1 MANPTPMLPASPVM
15 VVPVVAIAEFTPTT
29 RAVRSTRGPPEL
41 PGLIAASVCTA
52 LMYDEELDVVSP
64 LVVTGR
70 FSALTMPAVTVEL
83 SPSGEPN
90 ATTWSPTRSTCAEP
104 RLAGGSLG
112 PSLTYSTARSYVG
125 LRPTTLATY
134 LSPFWSTI
142 SIGPSCSTASA
153 TTWLLVMKSRAGSST
168 RRAPGAPP
176 LRLWYCAS
184 TWTVRGSSRSATD
197 ATERLCDE
205 SGALDSVPASASPP
219 LTWPSVEWLC

>member
-1 MANPTPMLPASPVM
+1 MLPDCPPGDP
-15 VVPVVAIAEFTPTT
+15 PVVAIAEFTPTT
-29 RAVRSTRGPPEL
+29 RPVRSTSGPPEL
-41 PGLIAASVCTA
+41 PGLMAASVCTA
-52 LMYDEELDVVSP
+52 LMNDELPVS

-70 FSALTMPAVTVEL
+70 FRALTMPDVTVEL

-153 TTWLLVMKSRAGSST
+153 TTWLLVMKCPDRSST
-168 RRAPGAPP
+168 KPDPVAPS
-176 LRLWYCAS
+176 LRPWYCAS
-184 TWTVRGSSRSATD
+184 TWTVLGSSRSATD

-219 LTWPSVEWLC
+219 LTWPSVEWLCRFS